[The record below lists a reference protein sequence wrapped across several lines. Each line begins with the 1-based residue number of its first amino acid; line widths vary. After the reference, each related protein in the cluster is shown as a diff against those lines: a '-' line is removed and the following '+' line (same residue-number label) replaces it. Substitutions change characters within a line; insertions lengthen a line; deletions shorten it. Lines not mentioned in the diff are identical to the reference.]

1 MGVRRR
7 PGQAAPDPEQRI
19 RLTGSALSQRISI
32 KKEFKMRHDKDAQA
46 LLRHAHIASGFVGWL
61 REDGERLV
69 RAADLIGGP
78 DWAARATRLVKAIA
92 GGAEPA
98 GLLPDLR
105 ALRRLLRLELADDL
119 DALEMRL
126 VVDIHPD
133 DPHAENAR
141 ICAEALDRGVR
152 ALGALGAAGA
162 CMVRESA

>member
-1 MGVRRR
+1 
-7 PGQAAPDPEQRI
+7 
-19 RLTGSALSQRISI
+19 LTGSAPSQRISI

-46 LLRHAHIASGFVGWL
+46 LLRHARIAEGFVGWL

-69 RAADLIGGP
+69 RAADLIGGKN
-78 DWAARATRLVKAIA
+78 WAARATRLVEAIE

-105 ALRRLLRLELADDL
+105 VLRRLLRLDLADDP

-133 DPHAENAR
+133 DPRAENAR

-152 ALGALGAAGA
+152 ALAALGASGTR
-162 CMVRESA
+162 MVREGA